1 MLTLWKN
8 QKGFALLGNLLIIVI
23 VAVVASVAISAI
35 GTSTRY
41 RTIANY
47 KHLYNKRNCSLEE
60 VN

>member
-35 GTSTRY
+35 GA
-41 RTIANY
+41 I
-47 KHLYNKRNCSLEE
+47 H
-60 VN
+60 